1 MKKLPPVRHPDPFP
15 RSGEPAGLGREET
28 DGLQDPNIDRA
39 KEGIMFT
46 DYYREQSCMAGRAF
60 IRLHPLHVK
69 NLTVFLGPA
78 A

>member
-1 MKKLPPVRHPDPFP
+1 
-15 RSGEPAGLGREET
+15 
-28 DGLQDPNIDRA
+28 
-39 KEGIMFT
+39 MFT

>member
-1 MKKLPPVRHPDPFP
+1 MQKV
-15 RSGEPAGLGREET
+15 GREET